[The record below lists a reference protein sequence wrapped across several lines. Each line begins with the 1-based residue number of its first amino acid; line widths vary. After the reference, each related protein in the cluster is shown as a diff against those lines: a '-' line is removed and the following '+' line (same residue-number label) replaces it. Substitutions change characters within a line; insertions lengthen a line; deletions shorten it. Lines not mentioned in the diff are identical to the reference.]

1 MMTLEK
7 WKTLSKEERVEFWQ
21 NEENKLE
28 AEKLQLAEMM
38 ETTDEAL
45 VEIHKDI
52 SEKLSVEDADK
63 WVAMLKELREK
74 ELNKTLNV

>member
-21 NEENKLE
+21 NEENKLK

-45 VEIHKDI
+45 VEIHKNI

-63 WVAMLKELREK
+63 WVIMLKELREK
-74 ELNKTLNV
+74 EINKTLNV